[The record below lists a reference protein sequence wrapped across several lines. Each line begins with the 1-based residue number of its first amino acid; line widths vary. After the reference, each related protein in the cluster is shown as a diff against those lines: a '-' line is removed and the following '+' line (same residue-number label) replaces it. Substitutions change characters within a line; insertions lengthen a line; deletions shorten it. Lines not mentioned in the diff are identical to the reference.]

1 MLIVNKHCAI
11 FTTFIKRTPWEGPEG
26 VLLTEVSLY
35 SGCLHVGSK
44 NTDLNFIVVAVTNQE
59 IQ

>member
-1 MLIVNKHCAI
+1 MD
-11 FTTFIKRTPWEGPEG
+11 TWEGPEG
-26 VLLTEVSLY
+26 VRLTEVSLY